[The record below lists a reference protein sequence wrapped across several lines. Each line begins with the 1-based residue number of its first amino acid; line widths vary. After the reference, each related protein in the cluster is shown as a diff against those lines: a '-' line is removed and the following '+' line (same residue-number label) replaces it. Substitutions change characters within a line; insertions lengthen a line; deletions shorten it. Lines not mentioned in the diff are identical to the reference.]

1 VVQPLV
7 DSAQPP
13 GRRLLVRLSRILGG
27 NNLSL
32 LLQQALALDVAA
44 EDVLEDGA
52 VIGLGLLL
60 DLQDVHVLGELLD
73 LLAGNGVDQGGL
85 SDAVATDE
93 PVLPPLDEL

>member
-1 VVQPLV
+1 VAQPLV

-27 NNLSL
+27 KDLSL

-44 EDVLEDGA
+44 KDVLEDGA

-60 DLQDVHVLGELLD
+60 DL
-73 LLAGNGVDQGGL
+73 
-85 SDAVATDE
+85 
-93 PVLPPLDEL
+93 